1 MINNDK
7 NFLITINICC
17 YNSSKYIEETIESVI
32 NQTYT
37 NWELIIIDDGSTDN
51 TKNLVEKYL
60 NINNKIFYFYKENGG
75 YPSARNKAI
84 KIAKGEWIALI
95 DHDDVML
102 PNRLEN
108 QVNEIIKYNHV
119 KLFSGN
125 SEHMNEKGKY
135 LYNAFD
141 KFNPLNLNFL
151 KRNSAFELLKN
162 GCFIGTETVIF
173 NRNSALEI
181 NGYNEKYKFLGDY
194 DFFIRLALIN
204 DIFVSKNILSRHRVH
219 TKNAQ
224 YYYFNSGKGYWSYA
238 SIYVRYLFNINFSI
252 AEKIVILKRLLI
264 YFFYGISRF
273 IINNTPL
280 KFAYKFIRGKN

>member
-1 MINNDK
+1 MLKNDK

-51 TKNLVEKYL
+51 TKNLVQKYL
-60 NINNKIFYFYKENGG
+60 NRNNNIFYFYKENGG

-84 KIAKGEWIALI
+84 EIAKGEWIALI

-135 LYNAFD
+135 LKA
-141 KFNPLNLNFL
+141 
-151 KRNSAFELLKN
+151 
-162 GCFIGTETVIF
+162 
-173 NRNSALEI
+173 
-181 NGYNEKYKFLGDY
+181 
-194 DFFIRLALIN
+194 
-204 DIFVSKNILSRHRVH
+204 
-219 TKNAQ
+219 
-224 YYYFNSGKGYWSYA
+224 SG
-238 SIYVRYLFNINFSI
+238 
-252 AEKIVILKRLLI
+252 
-264 YFFYGISRF
+264 
-273 IINNTPL
+273 
-280 KFAYKFIRGKN
+280 